1 MQKIRTLLKAPL
13 LTQSGYGVHARQI
26 FDALYSDEL
35 FDVHVE
41 SLNWGNC
48 SYITENT
55 LQKKQINQ
63 CIDKALIAKQQGQEH
78 YDLFVH
84 VTIPNEFERKG
95 RFNVGVT
102 AGIETDRVSHVWIQK
117 CNEMD
122 LNIVPS
128 EHSKKVFQDTVI
140 DWENPNT
147 KERGSFRLE
156 KPMVVCAE
164 GVDTTL
170 FRPREEGEEIA
181 ENSMA
186 NLPLES
192 DFNLLHVGQWGNGD
206 FGHDRKNISLMLKYF
221 IESFRGRKDVGL
233 VLKTNMSRNSEIDYE
248 VVKQR
253 VDALKKAVGVPES
266 ECPPIYLIHANLTS
280 EEMAELYRHPKI
292 KAFVTL
298 THGEGFGIP
307 VLEAAATGL
316 PVLATNWSGH
326 LDIFKDG
333 KFIPVEYDMKEIPES
348 IVWDPILIKGSRWA
362 EVRAEDAK
370 RKLEKI
376 VKQYS
381 KPKEWAKDL
390 ALKIG
395 ENFDI
400 DVTNERFVDA
410 IRQAML
416 GANTQVKSLN
426 PVENLRSVVDTPD
439 SFNVIYTMPMSTGDV
454 FISTAVI
461 DGLMKQLPEDSK
473 VYFATDPKYFDILK
487 GNKNVYKCIPW
498 DQSMLTIDLLEEV
511 FDLALTPNSATQYMF
526 SNWVRRGQGRLLAE
540 EFANHCQVELGEY
553 FIEKDSSVLAYLA
566 PLASD
571 EVPGSYVPYITF
583 HPGSGKGQWE
593 ARGYRDW
600 DEVLSNLKAVFT
612 NLKVVQVGMGE
623 EPLSP
628 LTDIDLRGKT
638 TYQQLASV
646 TENAVMHL
654 GIDSFNMHLA
664 AALNVP
670 LVAIFGCSYASS
682 TGPWVKDK
690 EKAKFALIQSERLSG
705 CKNKACYKN
714 KCKDNPHDGAAPIN
728 EIDPRDIFQACAKVL
743 MSKEKPQ

>member
-1 MQKIRTLLKAPL
+1 
-13 LTQSGYGVHARQI
+13 
-26 FDALYSDEL
+26 
-35 FDVHVE
+35 
-41 SLNWGNC
+41 
-48 SYITENT
+48 
-55 LQKKQINQ
+55 
-63 CIDKALIAKQQGQEH
+63 
-78 YDLFVH
+78 
-84 VTIPNEFERKG
+84 
-95 RFNVGVT
+95 
-102 AGIETDRVSHVWIQK
+102 
-117 CNEMD
+117 
-122 LNIVPS
+122 
-128 EHSKKVFQDTVI
+128 
-140 DWENPNT
+140 
-147 KERGSFRLE
+147 
-156 KPMVVCAE
+156 
-164 GVDTTL
+164 
-170 FRPREEGEEIA
+170 
-181 ENSMA
+181 
-186 NLPLES
+186 
-192 DFNLLHVGQWGNGD
+192 
-206 FGHDRKNISLMLKYF
+206 
-221 IESFRGRKDVGL
+221 
-233 VLKTNMSRNSEIDYE
+233 
-248 VVKQR
+248 
-253 VDALKKAVGVPES
+253 
-266 ECPPIYLIHANLTS
+266 
-280 EEMAELYRHPKI
+280 MAELYRHPKI